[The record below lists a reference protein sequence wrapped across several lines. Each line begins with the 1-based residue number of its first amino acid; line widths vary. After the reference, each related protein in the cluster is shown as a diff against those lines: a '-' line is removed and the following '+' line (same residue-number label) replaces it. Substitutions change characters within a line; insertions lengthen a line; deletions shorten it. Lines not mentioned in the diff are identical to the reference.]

1 MKASRKR
8 PKGAHRRSFGL
19 ILCGLVLMPTSV
31 GYQDLAALI
40 ARQPAV
46 TERWREHVRNSTFG
60 TIHAAIF
67 SFPRPIGSSI
77 PDPYFTQLA
86 ALDPRA
92 LDVTGS
98 VPLPAPIE
106 LQVAAPSYDFPVV
119 ERRLKGDRLT
129 LKKGPQAP
137 VAPAK
142 QPVAQPPKLKDQ
154 ASFVPGVKPTPRPVV
169 PEPSV
174 EAQQAPA
181 PVARKGDRAPA
192 TTPAKVEKPV
202 ATPAGDASL
211 NRAAIAAEQIAQGAS
226 AAGSVPRKPAAIA
239 EKPAPVERPQVP
251 SVPVRKAE
259 KPKPVATPSQDAAL
273 QRAGRAAEK
282 AAQSTQAAQAA
293 ASAPKKPTPV
303 AENLTP
309 KAPLASQP
317 ADANPPAPQEIA
329 APRPEIEI
337 ADLES
342 ERADVHGPLKPPPV
356 PVAEAPADEAA
367 PQPVMPAVAQ
377 NEPVQAPSAEKQ
389 IDRFEVVE
397 ALAQYSTPGRQ
408 TTRIY
413 FGTHEIGF
421 GKGTL
426 QRWEPDEIP
435 TVLAPPHVDPEIKR
449 AALDPLPEI
458 ETETP
463 GETVAAK
470 GEVTGEGRRPR
481 TPAERLNLIGA
492 TRVKHEKCLANA
504 IYFEARGE
512 VERGQMAVAQVILN
526 RAFSGYYPGN
536 VCDVVYQ
543 NAHRHLACQFTFA
556 CDNVRDVVNDQKA
569 WSVATRVANEA
580 LDGKF
585 WLPEVGKAT
594 HYHATYVNPW
604 WVRTMTKHS
613 KLGIHIFYRP
623 KRWGDGEEIP
633 VWGDRLD
640 VTGTIKA
647 ITQESDKD
655 VPEKRAAAQPGT
667 RRSIFDPVE
676 EIKPGG

>member
-8 PKGAHRRSFGL
+8 PKGAYRWSFGL
-19 ILCGLVLMPTSV
+19 LLFGSTLMPNSI

-46 TERWREHVRNSTFG
+46 TERWRAHVRSSAFG
-60 TIHAAIF
+60 TVHATF
-67 SFPRPIGSSI
+67 SFPRPIGTSI

-98 VPLPAPIE
+98 IPLPPPIE
-106 LQVAAPSYDFPVV
+106 PQIAAPTYEFPVV
-119 ERRLKGDRLT
+119 QRRLKGDRLP
-129 LKKGPQAP
+129 LVSAPQEPAG
-137 VAPAK
+137 PAK
-142 QPVAQPPKLKDQ
+142 DPGKQPPAQPPKLKDQ
-154 ASFVPGVKPTPRPVV
+154 ASLTPGAKPVPQAAD
-169 PEPSV
+169 PEPAGEV
-174 EAQQAPA
+174 PQPPA
-181 PVARKGDRAPA
+181 PVARKGDRSAPA
-192 TTPAKVEKPV
+192 PELAPVSAPAV
-202 ATPAGDASL
+202 AS
-211 NRAAIAAEQIAQGAS
+211 AANLALRQAATAAEQAGRAMK
-226 AAGSVPRKPAAIA
+226 AAGSIQRKAIPVA
-239 EKPAPVERPQVP
+239 EKPAPKLPDGSP
-251 SVPVRKAE
+251 PGRKAE
-259 KPKPVATPSQDAAL
+259 KPVRVAAPAEDAAL
-273 QRAGRAAEK
+273 KRAAAISQRVAVAVKSAGSIGRKPAEVAGK
-282 AAQSTQAAQAA
+282 PEPETAAPPPPVEDGKPAIPQAAH
-293 ASAPKKPTPV
+293 V
-303 AENLTP
+303 ATIRGPMAET
-309 KAPLASQP
+309 
-317 ADANPPAPQEIA
+317 
-329 APRPEIEI
+329 

-342 ERADVHGPLKPPPV
+342 ERADVHGPLAVPPV
-356 PVAEAPADEAA
+356 PVADAPKPEVA
-367 PQPVMPAVAQ
+367 PQAAAVAQ
-377 NEPVQAPSAEKQ
+377 ALPAEPAPKQ
-389 IDRFEVVE
+389 VDRFQVVDS
-397 ALAQYSTPGRQ
+397 LAQYASPGPQ
-408 TTRIY
+408 STRIY

-421 GKGTL
+421 GKGGL
-426 QRWEPDEIP
+426 QRWEPDEVP
-435 TVLAPPHVDPEIKR
+435 TVLAAPHVDPEIKR
-449 AALDPLPEI
+449 AARDTDP
-458 ETETP
+458 ETESQAP
-463 GETVAAK
+463 GVTVAEK

-481 TPAERLNLIGA
+481 TPAERLNLAGA

-556 CDNVRDVVNDQKA
+556 CDNVRDVVADPKA
-569 WSVATRVANEA
+569 WALATRVASEA

-640 VTGTIKA
+640 VTGTV
-647 ITQESDKD
+647 TPMGPGQDTDS
-655 VPEKRAAAQPGT
+655 PGRRAAAQPPKL
-667 RRSIFDPVE
+667 RSIFDPVE